1 VTLARFR
8 QRPLRLGR
16 AAKHDVRTQFGALP
30 WRMGDSGLEI
40 LLVTGRKS
48 RRWGIPKGWPENG
61 ATPAESAAL
70 EAWEEAG
77 ARGEIAEISAGLYSY
92 VKRTGR
98 KGARVPCVVSVFPL
112 HVAEVAGKWPEA
124 GARKRRWAPAAIA
137 ATQVD
142 NPELARI
149 LQDFDPTAPGRHTA
163 VTPLNFPEI

>member
-1 VTLARFR
+1 MTIARIR

-30 WRMGDSGLEI
+30 WRIGEGGLEV

-48 RRWGIPKGWPENG
+48 RRWGIPKGWPVNG
-61 ATPAESAAL
+61 ATPSESAAR

-77 ARGEIAEISAGLYSY
+77 ARGLIAELSTGLYSY
-92 VKRTGR
+92 VKRTGK
-98 KGARVPCVVSVFPL
+98 KGARLPCVVSVFPL
-112 HVAEVAGKWPEA
+112 HVTETAEKWPESRQ
-124 GARKRRWAPAAIA
+124 RKRRWMPLAMAVA
-137 ATQVD
+137 QVE

-149 LQDFDPTAPGRHTA
+149 LHDFDPEASRMAHP

>member
-30 WRMGDSGLEI
+30 WRMGESGLEV
-40 LLVTGRKS
+40 LLITGRKS

-70 EAWEEAG
+70 EAWGEAG
-77 ARGEIAEISAGLYSY
+77 ARGEVAEASAGLYSY
-92 VKRTGR
+92 IKRTGR
-98 KGARVPCVVSVFPL
+98 KGAGLPCVVSVFPL
-112 HVAEVAGKWPEA
+112 HVTALSDKWPESA
-124 GARKRRWAPAAIA
+124 ARKRRWLPIAMAAA
-137 ATQVD
+137 QVD

-149 LQDFDPTAPGRHTA
+149 LHDFDPAQPGRHTSL
-163 VTPLNFPEI
+163 TPLNFPEI